1 VDLSGIDE
9 GQLGGKGAGLERL
22 VAAGASVPP
31 FFVVTPDL
39 LASHLARAAAE
50 PAIHAELA
58 ALEPDASLKVLGAAA
73 GRLQAIVTS
82 APIGDDLV
90 ALLAAKLPELG
101 EGPLAVR
108 SSMVGEDSSDRSFAG
123 QLESFLY
130 RRGAQQTADAVR
142 SCWASAFGPRV
153 LAYLLRDGA
162 LQLPRVAV
170 VVQTMVQGE
179 VSGVL
184 FTAHPV
190 TGRRDHALLTAAWGL
205 GEGVVSGT
213 CNTDEFVWA
222 HTGGEVE
229 ATIVDKDIQVLP
241 KPDEQPGTVEG
252 PVDEAKR
259 TIRCLDEAQVAEV
272 CTEALRIAE
281 AFGAPQDIEWTFAG
295 ATLWLLQSR
304 PITALPVP
312 ENVDGPQ
319 VVFDNSNIQESYC
332 GVTTPLTF
340 SFAQAAYASVYE
352 QTMRAVRLPESVI
365 TAHKPMLRN
374 LLGLIRGRVY
384 YNIDN
389 WYRGLLLLPS
399 FGRNKADMEAM
410 MGLTDPVELVQDEVL
425 TFGQKLGRLPGMLR
439 TMVALL
445 RQFGRLS
452 RSIPAFLS
460 DFDAAYRSMDRSRLP
475 TATFSQLMAM
485 IEQLRVGMLENWHVP
500 IINDFFVMMTSGKLR
515 RVLGQELDELYVPL
529 MSGEE
534 GIESTEPTR
543 SLMRMARAA
552 EGIDGLVDVIGAGD
566 AADVL
571 AAIAADFPAFQA
583 RVDDWIERYGDR
595 CMGELKLE
603 TISLREDRSFVVQVL
618 RSYLA
623 RPDLDPEALARRERE
638 LRDDAEGKAAAALGF
653 FGRRKLGKALR
664 KAREAV
670 KNRENMRLARTR
682 MFGLYRDVYRA
693 IGDRL
698 FEAGRLDAPR
708 DVFYL
713 ATEDVLAYHE
723 GRCVNADLAGIA
735 RARKAEFAAYEAAD
749 LPHQFTTRGP
759 VYHGNAYRGPQRTED
774 VDTDARILSG
784 IGCYPGIV
792 EAPLRVVLGP
802 EDDLDLTGKILCTVR
817 TDPGWAPLFPAAAGI
832 LVERGSTLS
841 HSAVVARE
849 LGIPAVVG
857 VPGLLQIVRD
867 GEPVRLDGGAGTV
880 ERLGEPEESA

>member
-1 VDLSGIDE
+1 MDLSE
-9 GQLGGKGAGLERL
+9 LGGKGAGLRRL
-22 VAAGASVPP
+22 EQAGARVPP
-31 FFVVTPDL
+31 FFVVSPAL
-39 LASHLARAAAE
+39 LASHLERAE
-50 PAIHAELA
+50 VVGRVEAELA
-58 ALEPDASLKVLGAAA
+58 ALDVVDSPSLATITEAA
-73 GRLQAIVTS
+73 GRLQALVTG
-82 APIGDDLV
+82 APVGEDLRS
-90 ALLAAKLPELG
+90 LLAEALPELG
-101 EGPLAVR
+101 DGPFAVR
-108 SSMVGEDSSDRSFAG
+108 SSMIGEDSAERSFAG
-123 QLESFLY
+123 QLDSFLY
-130 RRGAQQTADAVR
+130 RRGADQVAEAVR
-142 SCWASAFGPRV
+142 ACWASAFGPRV
-153 LAYLLRDGA
+153 LAYLQRDGA
-162 LQLPRVAV
+162 VALPRVAV
-170 VVQTMVQGE
+170 VVQTMVRGQ

-205 GEGVVSGT
+205 GEGVVSGA
-213 CNTDEFVWA
+213 CNTDEFVWQ
-222 HTGGEVE
+222 HGGGEIE
-229 ATIVDKDIQVLP
+229 ATIVDKDVQLLP
-241 KPDEQPGTVEG
+241 APDGQPGTVEA
-252 PVDEAKR
+252 PVPEEQR
-259 TIRCLDEAQVAEV
+259 SVRCLDAAQVAEI
-272 CTEALRIAE
+272 CSEALRVAE
-281 AFGAPQDIEWTFAG
+281 AFGAPQDIEWTVADG
-295 ATLWLLQSR
+295 VLWLLQAR

-312 ENVDGPQ
+312 DNTDGPE

-352 QTMRAVRLPESVI
+352 QTMRAVRLPEPVI
-365 TAHKPMLRN
+365 AAHRPMLRN

-384 YNIDN
+384 YNINN

-410 MGLTDPVELVQDEVL
+410 MGLTDPVDLVQDERL

-445 RQFGRLS
+445 RQFGALK
-452 RSIPAFLS
+452 RSIPVFLA
-460 DFDAAYRSMDRSRLP
+460 DFDRAWRSTDRARLP

-485 IEQLRVGMLENWHVP
+485 LDQLRTEMLENWHVP
-500 IINDFFVMMTSGKLR
+500 IINDFYVMMTSGKLR
-515 RVLGQELDELYVPL
+515 RLLGDELAELYVPL

-543 SLMRMARAA
+543 SLMRLARDARAQPELA
-552 EGIDGLVDVIGAGD
+552 ARLREGDPLE
-566 AADVL
+566 VL
-571 AAIAADFPAFQA
+571 AALSDGFPAFSA
-583 RVDDWIERYGDR
+583 RIGDWIERYGDR

-603 TISLREDRSFVVQVL
+603 TISLREDPSFVVRVL

-623 RPDLDPEALARRERE
+623 RPDLDPDALARRERE
-638 LRDDAEGKAAAALGF
+638 LRDEAEAKARSALGF
-653 FGRRKLGKALR
+653 AARMRLGKALR
-664 KAREAV
+664 KARQAV

-693 IGDRL
+693 LGDRL
-698 FEAGRLDAPR
+698 HEAGRLEQPR

-713 ATEDVLAYHE
+713 TTEDVLAYHE
-723 GRCVNADLAGIA
+723 GRCVNADLAA
-735 RARKAEFAAYEAAD
+735 VVRARRAEFAAYEVQD
-749 LPHQFTTRGP
+749 LPHQFQTRGP
-759 VYHGNAYRGPQRTED
+759 VYHGNAYRGPRADEPAQ
-774 VDTDARILSG
+774 VDARTLRG

-792 EAPLRVVLGP
+792 EAPLRVLLGP
-802 EDDLDLTGKILCTVR
+802 GEDLDLDGRILCTVR

-880 ERLGEPEESA
+880 ERLEAPDA